1 MEIKVKRI
9 AKKEAYTIG
18 KMYVDGTYV
27 CDTLEDKDS
36 GLTSN
41 MSVAQICG
49 IKVKGVT
56 AIPTGR
62 YLVNMKTV
70 SPRLGGRKQYAIC
83 GGRVPRLIGVPGY
96 DGVLIHIGNT
106 EKDTEGCI
114 LVGENKKIGQVVN
127 STFTFNRLYPKLHAA
142 DAKGERI
149 YITIE

>member
-27 CDTLEDKDS
+27 CDTLEDKDR

-62 YLVNMKTV
+62 YLVDMKTV
-70 SPRLGGRKQYAIC
+70 SPKYSLRRQYDFC
-83 GGRVPRLIGVPGY
+83 GARVPRLCNVPGY
-96 DGVLIHIGNT
+96 AGILIHIGNT
-106 EKDTEGCI
+106 AKDTEGCI
-114 LVGENKKIGQVVN
+114 LVGENKERGKVLN
-127 STFTFNRLYPKLHAA
+127 STATFCKLYPILKAA
-142 DAKGERI
+142 DERGEQI
-149 YITIE
+149 WITIE